1 MPKKLQSSLTNWWFE
16 IGEVTTEDIENVHM
30 KLASP
35 TKYQPNKTSYE
46 PNVTH
51 GIKYAITAVYIDN
64 VTPNIQSPHMK
75 VTIHFFLYSYLS
87 YLY

>member
-30 KLASP
+30 KLAST

-46 PNVTH
+46 PNIAH

-64 VTPNIQSPHMK
+64 VHNVTPKIQSPHMK
-75 VTIHFFLYSYLS
+75 VTIRFPL
-87 YLY
+87 